1 MIGQNMT
8 HFWVNTCSKRPSRF
22 KTDSMKVTEYSMY
35 AQALAELSEAGLS
48 EGKVEMLWD
57 LYTEARQAQ
66 EDRSGGGGG
75 ASAGV
80 APGQPARPTQGV
92 EGAGRVGMFALGML
106 SRLLTVLRL
115 MYAVSLLVASASCL
129 L

>member
-1 MIGQNMT
+1 M
-8 HFWVNTCSKRPSRF
+8 H
-22 KTDSMKVTEYSMY
+22 

-66 EDRSGGGGG
+66 EDRSGGAGG
-75 ASAGV
+75 AGAWV
-80 APGQPARPTQGV
+80 APGQPARATQGV

-115 MYAVSLLVASASCL
+115 MYAVSLLVAAPTCL
-129 L
+129 LSKHAVICKCVYCLCMVRSHQCVRALS